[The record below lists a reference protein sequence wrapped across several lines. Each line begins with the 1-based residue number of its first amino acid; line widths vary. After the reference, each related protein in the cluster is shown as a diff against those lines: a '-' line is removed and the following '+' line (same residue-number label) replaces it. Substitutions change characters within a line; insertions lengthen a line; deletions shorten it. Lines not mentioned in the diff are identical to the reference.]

1 MRVRSVVQDLFEF
14 LRGDAGE
21 EVFADGGPAFGS
33 ACGKIQRLS
42 NVL

>member
-1 MRVRSVVQDLFEF
+1 MRDRSVVQDLFEF

-21 EVFADGGPAFGS
+21 KMLADGGPAFGF
-33 ACGKIQRLS
+33 ACGQIQRLS